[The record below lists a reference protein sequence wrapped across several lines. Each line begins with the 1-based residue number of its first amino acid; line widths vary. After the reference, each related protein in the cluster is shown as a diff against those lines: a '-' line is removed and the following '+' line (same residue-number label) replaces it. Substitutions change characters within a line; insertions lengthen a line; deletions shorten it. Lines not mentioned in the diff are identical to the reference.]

1 MPFWG
6 DFFVFRRKI
15 FASFINFTFPWSLL
29 VHFLLLP
36 TILVAMID
44 ACDDN
49 AMDVSEEALNF
60 DDSSFCA
67 DEGKIERLLC
77 QMDVCCARYCFKRI
91 KEENGGIDQSV
102 QYIKKCQEAVK
113 RKATKEEKL
122 HYINPGII
130 HFPFS
135 PPLPLFSTQ
144 CFCYLKR
151 EHYSTVNC
159 PQHIK

>member
-1 MPFWG
+1 
-6 DFFVFRRKI
+6 
-15 FASFINFTFPWSLL
+15 
-29 VHFLLLP
+29 
-36 TILVAMID
+36 MID

-49 AMDVSEEALNF
+49 AMDVSEEALSF

-122 HYINPGII
+122 HYIKTLLEGEKDKII
-130 HFPFS
+130 
-135 PPLPLFSTQ
+135 
-144 CFCYLKR
+144 CFLNNRITDIHC
-151 EHYSTVNC
+151 
-159 PQHIK
+159 